1 MHPSLNHCAA
11 YFEPKA
17 LVSLRCFAIFL
28 KALCMTVPRI
38 RLIAITL
45 AASAVMP
52 LVGCISPPKSA
63 AASTAPAV
71 ATLAATA
78 PVTAP
83 VPAASSD
90 QSISILEPADNA
102 TVGTTFMVRFGAKG
116 LQVAPA
122 GGVVP
127 NSGHH
132 HLLINLDSM
141 PAGEY
146 LPFSERHLHF
156 GKGQTQVE
164 VKLAPGVY
172 KLTAQFG
179 NGAHQSYG
187 KPLSQT
193 ITVTVK

>member
-1 MHPSLNHCAA
+1 MTAPS
-11 YFEPKA
+11 
-17 LVSLRCFAIFL
+17 
-28 KALCMTVPRI
+28 I
-38 RLIAITL
+38 RLIAVTL
-45 AASAVMP
+45 AASAVIA
-52 LVGCISPPKSA
+52 LIGCARPPKTA
-63 AASTAPAV
+63 TAASTT
-71 ATLAATA
+71 TLATPSAATPA
-78 PVTAP
+78 AAP
-83 VPAASSD
+83 VPAPSAD
-90 QSISILEPADNA
+90 QNISILEPADNA
-102 TVGTTFMVRFGAKG
+102 TVGTTFIVRFGVKG

-132 HLLINLDSM
+132 HLLINLDSA

-146 LPFSERHLHF
+146 LPFSEKHLHF
-156 GKGQTQVE
+156 GKGQTQAE

-187 KPLSQT
+187 KQLSQS